1 MVLYCFLCSAL
12 AAAVAAVPAAAALV
26 PAARAADDTGVASSR
41 MSYSRF
47 LEYLDMGRVKK
58 VIHQDVT

>member
-1 MVLYCFLCSAL
+1 M
-12 AAAVAAVPAAAALV
+12 
-26 PAARAADDTGVASSR
+26 ASSR

-58 VIHQDVT
+58 VRGAQSRWGVGISAALELRG

>member
-1 MVLYCFLCSAL
+1 
-12 AAAVAAVPAAAALV
+12 
-26 PAARAADDTGVASSR
+26 

-58 VIHQDVT
+58 VRSTMTLGSITCQLPDLNYNSCK

>member
-1 MVLYCFLCSAL
+1 
-12 AAAVAAVPAAAALV
+12 
-26 PAARAADDTGVASSR
+26 

-58 VIHQDVT
+58 VLFAHFSFCIDVHSKPLFMMPYARLFMTIQQARIV